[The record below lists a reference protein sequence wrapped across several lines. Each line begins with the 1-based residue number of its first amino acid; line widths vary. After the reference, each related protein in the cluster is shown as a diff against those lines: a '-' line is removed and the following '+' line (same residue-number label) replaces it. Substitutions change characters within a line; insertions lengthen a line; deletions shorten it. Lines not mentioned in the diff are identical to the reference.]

1 MCTLA
6 AAQQEVDAGLEGAD
20 ANGQHIEVVSG
31 GDQQI
36 PTEVI
41 LPFAEQQGAQ
51 ASCQD
56 FRDRI
61 CK

>member
-6 AAQQEVDAGLEGAD
+6 AAQQEVDAGVEGAD

-41 LPFAEQQGAQ
+41 LPFAEQ
-51 ASCQD
+51 
-56 FRDRI
+56 
-61 CK
+61 